1 MRTQVGCKCGEAHR
15 QVSPA
20 FGSTRERLL
29 KGSSLQISP
38 CLLSLLP
45 FCRREKFR
53 GLPPFI
59 HSFIHLLVL
68 QIIQRVP
75 GTLLTLQVTQ
85 AATPCEPA
93 LGTGAAASALPTKAH
108 LRSDAGVRLGSSLAG
123 GGAADAEAGSSGA
136 AVAAELAGV
145 PAVRVTDGRGRRG
158 WHPGR
163 EGMPGC
169 LPHTRAVG
177 TLSIL

>member
-1 MRTQVGCKCGEAHR
+1 MGCKCGEAHR

-59 HSFIHLLVL
+59 HSFIHS
-68 QIIQRVP
+68 
-75 GTLLTLQVTQ
+75 
-85 AATPCEPA
+85 PA
-93 LGTGAAASALPTKAH
+93 RLANNSKSAWDPPNPTGDLSSHAL
-108 LRSDAGVRLGSSLAG
+108 R
-123 GGAADAEAGSSGA
+123 AGSRHRGGSQCAPDQGSP
-136 AVAAELAGV
+136 E
-145 PAVRVTDGRGRRG
+145 VRRWGQTWLQPGWRRRCGRGGRQFRSCRCCRTRR
-158 WHPGR
+158 R
-163 EGMPGC
+163 SGC
-169 LPHTRAVG
+169 AG
-177 TLSIL
+177 D